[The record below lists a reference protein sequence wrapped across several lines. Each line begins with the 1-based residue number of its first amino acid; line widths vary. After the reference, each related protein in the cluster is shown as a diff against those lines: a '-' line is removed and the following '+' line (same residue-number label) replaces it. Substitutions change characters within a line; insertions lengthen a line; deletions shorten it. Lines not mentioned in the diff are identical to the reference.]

1 MRLPSIPI
9 RPFSRIFAKLWIM
22 SVVFYIRSLTFVYFP
37 IIVATYVVLK
47 IRLNDNS
54 YHNSTVESK
63 IKLPWNW
70 IWKIANMT
78 TNIRLTGDDIFQKSP
93 ANSLDRKHQ
102 SILARLRIGHTNF
115 ARVYL
120 IVKEEP
126 NKRNICKEKN
136 YCKTPINRNFQI
148 ERQQCNQLTFLRLIN
163 LAAKKQ
169 DHSQCLAHVISIKTI
184 QYKHCTYL
192 WPDNSTLS

>member
-22 SVVFYIRSLTFVYFP
+22 SVVFYVRSLTFVYFP
-37 IIVATYVVLK
+37 IIVATYIVLK

-54 YHNSTVESK
+54 YHNPTVESK

-70 IWKIANMT
+70 MWKIANMT
-78 TNIRLTGDDIFQKSP
+78 TNIRLTRDDIFQKSP

-102 SILARLRIGHTNF
+102 SIFARLRIGHTNF
-115 ARVYL
+115 ARVHL
-120 IVKEEP
+120 IAKEEP

-148 ERQQCNQLTFLRLIN
+148 ERQQRNQLTFLQLIN
-163 LAAKKQ
+163 PAAEKQ
-169 DHSQCLAHVISIKTI
+169 DHSQCLTHVISIKI
-184 QYKHCTYL
+184 
-192 WPDNSTLS
+192 